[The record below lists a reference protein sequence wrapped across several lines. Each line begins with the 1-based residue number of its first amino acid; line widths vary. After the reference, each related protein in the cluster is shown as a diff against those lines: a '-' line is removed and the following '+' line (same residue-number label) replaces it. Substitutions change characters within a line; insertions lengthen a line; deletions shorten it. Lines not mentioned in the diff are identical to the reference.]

1 MERVKKKWMVTY
13 NPSYHCMD
21 EFLDI
26 STKDINESIRSML
39 LDCHVGYITTK
50 DNKCK
55 YLATDPCYDKY
66 FLIRLFIADVMGSI
80 PINAIEFYDDD
91 FIDFDS
97 ESHKSNV
104 YIYEN
109 IIIANYY
116 WFDNHEVSERT
127 KAKRIAKKLSDIIM
141 EYEK

>member
-1 MERVKKKWMVTY
+1 MERIKKKWMVTY

-26 STKDINESIRSML
+26 STKDINKSIKSML

-66 FLIRLFIADVMGSI
+66 FLIRLFLSDVMGNV
-80 PINAIEFYDDD
+80 PINAIELNDD
-91 FIDFDS
+91 
-97 ESHKSNV
+97 ESYKSNV

-109 IIIANYY
+109 TIIANYC
-116 WFDNHEVSERT
+116 WLGGIDGFSERS
-127 KAKRIAKKLSDIIM
+127 KAKDIAKKLSDIGIIM
-141 EYEK
+141 EHEK